1 MSTRSLWLIGVTL
14 TLTLVGL
21 ALVLPMHIDRLHDDV
36 IAIVESQKRAHFKSA
51 GGLTRIPVCENGRWG
66 YVDERGKLV
75 IQHQFR
81 SAGEFVEGRAAVRD
95 TGLFG
100 YIDELGEWVLEP
112 QWDVAMSFSEGLAT
126 VYRNDSAEVID
137 TSGRTIFT
145 GPYNNMSPFEG
156 GMSIVETDSGD
167 GVVTSAGREIVRP
180 GHKFYIID
188 SCRILL
194 SETKEDDYD
203 NPAYHSW
210 RMIDRS
216 GVSIR
221 SFEGVRAVDSKY
233 GVPLVVL
240 YYGKNYD
247 EVSAQIIDRTGRT
260 RDVLT
265 REETEIIQYG
275 KARHPVAEF
284 IGADRRATLRSL
296 STVFSSYDWEMY
308 LETEFLRSF
317 KRIPGENVVVSND
330 TGIVTA
336 RKGYSEPSFL
346 RFYRNNGDAFVQVDT
361 MWVDSIVSVHKDQF
375 VVTMHDTMCVVSADG
390 SIVWRGHNRASPEH
404 ERDIAYKGDS
414 FGAIIPREDEDLQP
428 KSIDR
433 STRSRLSAGTRADGL
448 DSIHVIAEYADRNS
462 QLLVSIVNT
471 RTDTIYLIQSYRG
484 LQLYLEARRSPLH
497 EWVRVEEGIYLCGLD
512 GFPLA
517 IPPGQFIRM
526 KGTAYRGARTYET
539 RLAFIVSRN
548 SASWRRKAKMCY
560 SPVFTSKLNPAQFYR
575 PAYR

>member
-1 MSTRSLWLIGVTL
+1 MSTRSQWLLGVALFLTLIG
-14 TLTLVGL
+14 L
-21 ALVLPMHIDRLHDDV
+21 AFLLPMHMDRLHDDV
-36 IAIVESQKRAHFKSA
+36 MAIVESQKRDRIKSRV
-51 GGLTRIPVCENGRWG
+51 GLTRIPVCVNDRWG
-66 YVDERGKLV
+66 YVDERGQLV
-75 IQHQFR
+75 IQHRFR
-81 SAGEFVEGRAAVRD
+81 SAGEFADGLAAVRD

-100 YIDELGEWVLEP
+100 YINEMGDWVLEP

-126 VYRNDSAEVID
+126 VYSNDRAEVID
-137 TSGRTIFT
+137 SSGRTIFT

-167 GVVTSAGREIVRP
+167 GVVTSEGREIVRP

-194 SETKEDDYD
+194 SETKSDDYD

-210 RMIDRS
+210 RLIDRS
-216 GVSIR
+216 GISIR

-240 YYGKNYD
+240 YYGKNHD
-247 EVSAQIIDRTGRT
+247 EVFAQIIDRTGRT

-284 IGADRRATLRSL
+284 IGTDRRATLRSL
-296 STVFSSYDWEMY
+296 RTVFRSYDWEMY
-308 LETEFLRSF
+308 LESEFLRSL
-317 KRIPGENVVVSND
+317 KRIPGEDVVVSND

-336 RKGYSEPSFL
+336 REEYSEPSFL
-346 RFYRNNGDAFVQVDT
+346 RFFRSNGVALVQVDT
-361 MWVDSIVSVHKDQF
+361 MWVDSLVSIVRDHII
-375 VVTMHDTMCVVSADG
+375 VTIHDTMCVVSSHGA
-390 SIVWRGHNRASPEH
+390 IVWRGKDRASSTT
-404 ERDIAYKGDS
+404 ERDIAYRGDS
-414 FGAIIPREDEDLQP
+414 FGAIVSRGDEDLQP

-433 STRSRLSAGTRADGL
+433 STMSRLSADTRADGL
-448 DSIHVIAEYADRNS
+448 DSVHVISEYTDRNS
-462 QLLVSIVNT
+462 QLLVSIVN
-471 RTDTIYLIQSYRG
+471 RRSDTIHLIWSSRG
-484 LQLYLEARRSPLH
+484 VQLDLEARRSPLH
-497 EWVRVEEGIYLCGLD
+497 EWVRVEKGIYLCGQD
-512 GFPLA
+512 GFPLP

-526 KGTAYRGARTYET
+526 KGTAYQGARIYET

-560 SPVFTSKLNPAQFYR
+560 SPVFTSRLNPAQFYR
-575 PAYR
+575 SAYR

>member
-1 MSTRSLWLIGVTL
+1 MSTRSLWLIGVALFL
-14 TLTLVGL
+14 TLIGL
-21 ALVLPMHIDRLHDDV
+21 AIVLPMHLDRLHDDV
-36 IAIVESQKRAHFKSA
+36 IAIVESQKRAHVKSA

-203 NPAYHSW
+203 NPAYRSW

-275 KARHPVAEF
+275 KARHLVAEF

-361 MWVDSIVSVHKDQF
+361 MWVDSVVSVHKDHI
-375 VVTMHDTMCVVSADG
+375 VVTIHDTMCVVTADG
-390 SIVWRGHNRASPEH
+390 SIVWRGRNRASPEN
-404 ERDIAYKGDS
+404 ERDIAYQGDM
-414 FGAIIPREDEDLQP
+414 FGAIVSRDDDELQP
-428 KSIDR
+428 KNVDR
-433 STRSRLSAGTRADGL
+433 STSTKLTAETQVDGWGDVHLITEHADGN
-448 DSIHVIAEYADRNS
+448 SI
-462 QLLVSIVNT
+462 LLVSIVN
-471 RTDTIYLIQSYRG
+471 RRSDTTWLGCSYEG
-484 LQLYLEARRSPLH
+484 VQMFLEARRSPRYT
-497 EWVRVEEGIYLCGLD
+497 WVRVEELSLGCGL
-512 GFPLA
+512 GQSPLP
-517 IPPGQFIRM
+517 IPPNQFIRLNG
-526 KGTAYRGARTYET
+526 KAYQGARTYET
-539 RLAFIVSRN
+539 RLAFLMLQKSDR
-548 SASWRRKAKMCY
+548 WKGKTKLCY